1 MDGIALTEWDSVP
14 GGIGLTAELES
25 IYQLNHGTSMVQS
38 FGLSLIDA
46 AKEFGGLNAN
56 MVMVVSEEAETYLPE
71 MEWLV
76 SELQKDGFSIHA
88 CKPEDLEIQ
97 GGNLSFEEKRVDLIY
112 RFWELF
118 DHENIPGMS
127 QWMKLVEA
135 GELVVT
141 PPMKHIQ
148 EEKLSLALF
157 HHHRLQDFW
166 TETLPQKS

>member
-1 MDGIALTEWDSVP
+1 
-14 GGIGLTAELES
+14 
-25 IYQLNHGTSMVQS
+25 MVQS
-38 FGLSLIDA
+38 SDKRVLPPNRGI
-46 AKEFGGLNAN
+46 KAN
-56 MVMVVSEEAETYLPE
+56 MAGKKNLE

-157 HHHRLQDFW
+157 HHHRLQISGRK
-166 TETLPQKS
+166 P